1 LFAGV
6 FGTKVRGVGSKTY
19 EGVRFSVY
27 PDDHLPPHVHATT
40 ADVTLI
46 IELLEGGA
54 IQLSKRKNAVQ
65 PANAPKNIQAKI
77 RRVAAENVD
86 ELVALWEKTHGT
98 R

>member
-1 LFAGV
+1 M
-6 FGTKVRGVGSKTY
+6 GSKTY

-27 PDDHLPPHVHATT
+27 PNDHLPPHVHRTIS
-40 ADVTLI
+40 DVTLI
-46 IELLEGGA
+46 IDLLGDGA
-54 IQLSKRKNAVQ
+54 IRQADRKNAVHS
-65 PANAPKNIQAKI
+65 ANAPKNIQAKI